1 MPSSRSDPQT
11 SMIACPFPSLCW
23 VWPMIHGYRI
33 VRRLGSVG
41 FGIFF
46 LANDPN
52 GGPCAIKLPIP
63 ASMP

>member
-1 MPSSRSDPQT
+1 
-11 SMIACPFPSLCW
+11 
-23 VWPMIHGYRI
+23 MIHGYRI